1 MSSYGSIG
9 DCGSESGSILPGG
22 RPGYNSKGQSN
33 NDNFY
38 RYPALVTLLSVIDED
53 PNESDFEVSITM
65 SVAFPRHVRNRPVLY
80 YLGLN
85 KLTSKFKILH

>member
-9 DCGSESGSILPGG
+9 DCGSGSGSILPGG

-38 RYPALVTLLSVIDED
+38 RYPAVVTLLSVIDED
-53 PNESDFEVSITM
+53 PNESDFEVSWYPMSCITM
-65 SVAFPRHVRNRPVLY
+65 SMAFPRHVRNRPVLY

-85 KLTSKFKILH
+85 KLT

>member
-9 DCGSESGSILPGG
+9 DCGSESGSILPG
-22 RPGYNSKGQSN
+22 GYNSKGQSN

-53 PNESDFEVSITM
+53 PNESDFEVS
-65 SVAFPRHVRNRPVLY
+65 
-80 YLGLN
+80 
-85 KLTSKFKILH
+85 